1 MKLQTDDFSCGPVAI
16 INAYYYK
23 HSEYP
28 KNITIK
34 RLTHICETNQE
45 YGTYRWNI
53 KKNPIIKLE
62 KSVYNTKKIL
72 GMNRFILLYSFSF
85 SNRVCAHYIFVEKDN
100 DIYKLYNYFDSDE
113 NNYVNRSMDKFR
125 FIEKLIKNNPTT
137 DDELDYPLAWEIV

>member
-1 MKLQTDDFSCGPVAI
+1 MKLQTDDFSCGPVAL
-16 INAYYYK
+16 INAYYNK

-28 KNITIK
+28 KNMSIK
-34 RLTHICETNQE
+34 RLNNICETNQE

-53 KKNPIIKLE
+53 KNNPIIKLQ

-72 GMNRFILLYSFSF
+72 GMKRFILLYSFSF

-100 DIYKLYNYFDSDE
+100 DIYKLYNYFYSDE
-113 NNYVNRSMDKFR
+113 NNYVNRSMDKLT

-137 DDELDYPLAWEIV
+137 DDELSLIHI